1 MVGPARQ
8 RAIRKKRWRDMQAEL
23 KAAPR
28 EEKGKEAAKRMRHA
42 GRIPAVL
49 YGHGFDPIL
58 ISLDERSFKSLLR
71 HERGLHGL
79 LQMTVEGEAGG
90 AHTVMVKELQ
100 RDPIK
105 DHILHVDFQRIRG
118 DEELHAEV
126 ALQFIG
132 EPVGVKAG
140 GIMQHYLYEVTVACL
155 PRDLPEVIEVDVSGL
170 DLKENLRVSDLPAM
184 EGIRYINSPEEIVAA
199 VTPKRVREEI
209 KVVEELYAEGEA
221 APTQEAPA
229 EGEAAPEKEPE

>member
-1 MVGPARQ
+1 
-8 RAIRKKRWRDMQAEL
+8 MQAEL
-23 KAAPR
+23 VAVPR

-49 YGHGFDPIL
+49 YGHGFDPML

-71 HERGLHGL
+71 HEKGLHGL
-79 LQMTVEGEAGG
+79 LGLKVEGDAGDP
-90 AHTVMVKELQ
+90 HTVVLKELQ

-105 DHILHVDFQRIRG
+105 DHILHVDFQKIRG

-126 ALQFIG
+126 ALHFTG
-132 EPVGVKAG
+132 EPAGVKAG

-170 DLKENLRVSDLPAM
+170 KLKENLRVSDLPSM
-184 EGIRYINSPEEIVAA
+184 EGIRYINNPDEIVAA
-199 VTPKRVREEI
+199 VTPKRVREEAR
-209 KVVEELYAEGEA
+209 VVEELFVEGEAAPAEGAAEAPAAAAEGEA
-221 APTQEAPA
+221 AP
-229 EGEAAPEKEPE
+229 GGEPE